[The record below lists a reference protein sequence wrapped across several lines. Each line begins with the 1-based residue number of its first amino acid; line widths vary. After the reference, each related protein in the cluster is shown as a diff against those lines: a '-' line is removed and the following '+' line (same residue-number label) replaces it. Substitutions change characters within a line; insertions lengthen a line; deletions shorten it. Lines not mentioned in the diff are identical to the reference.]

1 MTSRRNG
8 RACEGVV
15 WQSIHASNAISTMR
29 RQVVGVGHGV
39 KRLHTAECMRRMDGP
54 LRFTTQPWVVG
65 RQSKY
70 ATRAEKKKARMPAAS
85 LASCDGTGARILRGA
100 GTVTAGL
107 NSHMVFRDCRARG
120 YLQCFSRAA
129 NHGENSTPPEKL
141 RHPGKCSPGTVN
153 REGPVTS

>member
-1 MTSRRNG
+1 MRRCCLAEYTCFERHLNDAAASCGRGTRSEAPAHGRVRAQNG
-8 RACEGVV
+8 WAS
-15 WQSIHASNAISTMR
+15 SIH
-29 RQVVGVGHGV
+29 
-39 KRLHTAECMRRMDGP
+39 HTAMGSWQAVQVCNSSR
-54 LRFTTQPWVVG
+54 
-65 RQSKY
+65 
-70 ATRAEKKKARMPAAS
+70 KKKARMPAAS

-107 NSHMVFRDCRARG
+107 NSRMIFRDCRARG
-120 YLQCFSRAA
+120 YLQCFSGAA